1 MSKKFLFAGVT
12 LGLALL
18 VSAAVY
24 LSGRGTPA
32 PDVKMTSIQQQSLQ
46 LSALR
51 GKVVLVNFWATSC
64 QSCIHEMPA
73 LIDTHKKYQ
82 ARGFETISVAMQ
94 YDPPEYVL
102 NYAQSNKLP
111 FFVTLD
117 SSGSIANAFGGIL
130 GTPTTFLIDKRGKI
144 VQQYIGEPKFSALHQ
159 LIEAKLQES

>member
-1 MSKKFLFAGVT
+1 MISKKILIGGALCLALAAGAGLYFAG
-12 LGLALL
+12 G
-18 VSAAVY
+18 
-24 LSGRGTPA
+24 GKPA
-32 PDVKMTSIQQQSLQ
+32 PDVAMTSIQQQALQ

-64 QSCIHEMPA
+64 PGCIHEMPA
-73 LIDTHKKYQ
+73 LIDTHKKFQ
-82 ARGFETISVAMQ
+82 ARGFETVSVAMQ

-130 GTPTTFLIDKRGKI
+130 GTPTTFLIDKRGNI